1 MARVSAFSGLVVVGL
16 TLSFASCQQFFTTSV
31 AKALAQPPAT
41 ITSIDEAGASAFL
54 ASLSQN
60 PDPTRAA
67 SALGALQA
75 LVASNPSTAV
85 IKDAAQVAVI
95 ATGLDSAL
103 TQAVTAV
110 DLNAI
115 IAGTAPTTTQLATI
129 ANIISTA
136 GNNVTPASTAI
147 FTALATSA
155 AAPGGA
161 AALASSG
168 VGAQTLVVAAA
179 AIAIN
184 SITTNLPAGQTL
196 SQVLDGSVAAP
207 AFSASTQANLTN
219 LATGIQAIDP
229 NNALL
234 SSLKTTLNITF

>member
-1 MARVSAFSGLVVVGL
+1 VPRVSALSGLIVLGL
-16 TLSFASCQQFFTTSV
+16 TLSFASCQQFFTTSL
-31 AKALAQPPAT
+31 AKPLARPPAT
-41 ITSIDEAGASAFL
+41 ITSIDAAGASAFL

-60 PDPTRAA
+60 PDPTRAS
-67 SALGALQA
+67 SALGALES
-75 LVASNPSTAV
+75 LVASNPSPAV

-115 IAGTAPTTTQLATI
+115 MAGTTPTQAQLSTI
-129 ANIISTA
+129 ANIITTA

-155 AAPGGA
+155 STPTGA

-184 SITTNLPAGQTL
+184 SITTSLPAGQTL

-219 LATGIQAIDP
+219 LAAGIKAIDP

-234 SSLKTTLNITF
+234 SSLQGTLNIKF